1 MRLTQRRK
9 DRAKRSFWFLVA
21 VFLWYR
27 AREIHLHGGG
37 IFRESVDGKD
47 NPLPGGF
54 HPVNE
59 DLFTGTPG
67 FHPVNEDLFTG
78 TPVLAKGLG
87 NGSPVMPLTKCGT
100 ALARNAPAKRTAR

>member
-27 AREIHLHGGG
+27 VREIHLHGGG
-37 IFRESVDGKD
+37 IFRESVDGED
-47 NPLPGGF
+47 NPLPGDF

-78 TPVLAKGLG
+78 TPGFH
-87 NGSPVMPLTKCGT
+87 PVNEDLSTGT
-100 ALARNAPAKRTAR
+100 PGFHPVNEDLFA